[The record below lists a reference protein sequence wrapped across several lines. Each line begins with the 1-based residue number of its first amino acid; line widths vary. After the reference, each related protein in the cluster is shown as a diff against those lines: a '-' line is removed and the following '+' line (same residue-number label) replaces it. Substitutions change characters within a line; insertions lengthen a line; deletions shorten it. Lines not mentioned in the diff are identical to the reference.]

1 VIDFVENVDCR
12 HRPKLL
18 YAPAEEAHGQR
29 IHGVAGVHGDR
40 YPQDAALTKRGE
52 VAFGV

>member
-1 VIDFVENVDCR
+1 MWIAATGPSF
-12 HRPKLL
+12 

-29 IHGVAGVHGDR
+29 IHGAAGVHGDR